1 MVRLGEIGELFFKG
15 GVIMYPLLLCSI
27 ISLAVFIERVLFL
40 SNKTSNGKFLNQ
52 AMDALSN
59 GERIKALNLAQESQG
74 DCAHMVASCLQ
85 LPCQAAE
92 LESILETQTTLM
104 VETYEDRL
112 DVLSTIIT
120 MAPLLGLLGTIIGM
134 ISSFKIL
141 DVRSGQPFAITGGIA
156 EALIAT
162 AFGLTVA
169 LFSLVLYGILK
180 RKIASLNKQLVQCCL
195 ALQTAKRG

>member
-1 MVRLGEIGELFFKG
+1 
-15 GVIMYPLLLCSI
+15 
-27 ISLAVFIERVLFL
+27 
-40 SNKTSNGKFLNQ
+40 
-52 AMDALSN
+52 
-59 GERIKALNLAQESQG
+59 
-74 DCAHMVASCLQ
+74 MVASCLQ
-85 LPCQAAE
+85 LPYQAAE